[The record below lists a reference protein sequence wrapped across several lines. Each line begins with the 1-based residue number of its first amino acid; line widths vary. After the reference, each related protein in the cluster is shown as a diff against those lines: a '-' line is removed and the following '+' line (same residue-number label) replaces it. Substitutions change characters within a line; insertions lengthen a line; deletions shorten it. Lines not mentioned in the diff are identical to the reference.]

1 MLQGP
6 RTAPAAW
13 FDFERCETPVEVLER
28 KVIAA
33 SIASEYVFTASEY
46 VFTACEIESFMWR
59 TGLGDKATR
68 EACTLAMHSAIPL
81 SLIAD
86 SLASPHGLHLRG

>member
-33 SIASEYVFTASEY
+33 SIASEY